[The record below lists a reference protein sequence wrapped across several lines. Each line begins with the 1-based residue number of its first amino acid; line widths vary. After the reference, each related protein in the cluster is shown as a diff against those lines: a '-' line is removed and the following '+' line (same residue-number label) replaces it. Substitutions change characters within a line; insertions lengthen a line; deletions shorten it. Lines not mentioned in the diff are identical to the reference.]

1 MSAMQQLN
9 LPPAKLRLTQKGDQ
23 VYVFCTLRRKELVLT
38 PEEWVRQH
46 LIHLL
51 IDHKNIPAGLISSE
65 MTIEVNGLVRRCDLV
80 VYSREGRPRMIVECK
95 APEIAITEGTF
106 RQIAQYNHRLQVE
119 LLVMSNGLD
128 HIIAKVDQSSGE
140 VVFLDDLPLF

>member
-1 MSAMQQLN
+1 MMQQLN
-9 LPPAKLRLTQKGDQ
+9 LPPAKLRLTRKAEQ
-23 VYVFCTLRRKELVLT
+23 VMVFCILRKKDLVLT

-80 VYSREGRPRMIVECK
+80 VYSREGLPRIIVECK
-95 APEIAITEGTF
+95 APEVAITESTF

-119 LLVMSNGLD
+119 LLILSNGLE
-128 HIIAKVDQSSGE
+128 HFIAKVDQSSGE
-140 VVFLDDLPLF
+140 VVFVEDLPVF